1 MKRKLCRASA
11 QRGAGRVEGTGGEPV
26 HNPTLT
32 HAALSPRAKAHAPV
46 PIQLLSHACRGW
58 GGQCACAA
66 AYCPPFTEKFGLWW
80 TCAREQRLADRLV
93 SPPPPPRLGLVRR
106 RICTQIIF
114 KRQHSLGERT
124 PPPIGPNAHARPRA
138 NDASFLFC
146 ACATVIP
153 HSRLPR
159 PQTGREGRELR
170 KGGKGGWRGR
180 GERLLTPWLRK
191 GEAAAASA
199 EGKKAIEKSASAV
212 SAETGRHTVGSR
224 LQSHSQGCAG
234 GDGVSVT

>member
-1 MKRKLCRASA
+1 M
-11 QRGAGRVEGTGGEPV
+11 
-26 HNPTLT
+26 
-32 HAALSPRAKAHAPV
+32 
-46 PIQLLSHACRGW
+46 
-58 GGQCACAA
+58 
-66 AYCPPFTEKFGLWW
+66 
-80 TCAREQRLADRLV
+80 
-93 SPPPPPRLGLVRR
+93 RR